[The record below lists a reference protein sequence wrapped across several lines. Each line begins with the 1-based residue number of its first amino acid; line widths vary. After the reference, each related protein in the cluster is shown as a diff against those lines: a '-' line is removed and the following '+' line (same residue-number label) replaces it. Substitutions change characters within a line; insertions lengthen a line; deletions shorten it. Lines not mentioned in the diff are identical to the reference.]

1 MEEMIITDEQ
11 LIEVYM
17 KGFVDS
23 LHDMPPQPF
32 YSNLEQKAYFFG
44 RIDAIIGDEIE
55 EVDLESDQ
63 EILSKIK
70 GQ

>member
-1 MEEMIITDEQ
+1 MSITDKQ
-11 LIEVYM
+11 LLEIYM
-17 KGFVDS
+17 KGFNDS
-23 LHDMPPQPF
+23 LYNIFPESS
-32 YSNLEQKAYFFG
+32 YSSLETKAYYLG

-70 GQ
+70 DKNT